1 MQSARLNQ
9 IISFVYL
16 KIMPFTCNN
25 FIEDAIVSSNYFQK
39 VRNIMY
45 DTHAI
50 HHLHITGEIIGH
62 AHGFC
67 NKKVR

>member
-1 MQSARLNQ
+1 
-9 IISFVYL
+9 
-16 KIMPFTCNN
+16 MPFTCNN

-39 VRNIMY
+39 VINIMY

-62 AHGFC
+62 AYRFC
-67 NKKVR
+67 NKKSQIK